1 MLMRLFLLQTESDF
15 ITKIMIVWMILLS
28 FAAAAPVF
36 SQDVSTK
43 THEVFDKY
51 SEKVI
56 KIQVVESSSGAKAGI
71 GSGFYVSAGGH
82 IITNFHVISKLI
94 HHPERYRAE
103 FIGTDEVTHSLDV
116 LNIDVINDLALVRSE
131 LEPSHYFQMKPL
143 DIRQGTRLYSLGYPH
158 DIGKS
163 IVEGT
168 YNGLMDYALYKK
180 IHFTSSINPGMSG
193 GPAITST
200 GKVVG
205 VNVSTAGN
213 QVSFLVPVKAA
224 IDLFNSTM
232 EKHYK
237 VPGSFIDIVRS
248 QLLSHQASYLND
260 DLMRSGTK
268 IRLGDFM
275 LPSKLAPFFKC
286 WGDSDQKET
295 KRYKTINHKC
305 STDDYLF
312 ISGSQRS
319 GIIDINH
326 RLITTD
332 ELNPIAFY
340 TLYSALFSQYT
351 GYLYGNEDDVTSYKC
366 ETDIVGN
373 DRLPFK
379 VAFCVRRYKKLEGLY
394 DMVFKAAV
402 LGRGDTGLETTL
414 ILSGVSFEKAVD
426 MAKGYL
432 EAISWKE

>member
-1 MLMRLFLLQTESDF
+1 MKNKFYYQTRLNNLL
-15 ITKIMIVWMILLS
+15 IWVVLLS
-28 FAAAAPVF
+28 FSTAVPVF
-36 SQDVSTK
+36 SQNISTK
-43 THEVFDKY
+43 TDEVFDKY

-56 KIQVVESSSGAKAGI
+56 RIQVVESSSGAKAGI
-71 GSGFYVSAGGH
+71 GSGFFISAGGH

-94 HHPERYRAE
+94 HYPEQYKAE
-103 FIGTDEVTHSLDV
+103 FIGANGITHSIEV
-116 LNIDVINDLALVRSE
+116 LNIDVINDLAVVRSE
-131 LEPSHYFQMKPL
+131 LEPAHYFQIKPVE
-143 DIRQGTRLYSLGYPH
+143 IRQGTRLYSLGYPH

-224 IDLFNSTM
+224 YDLFNTTM
-232 EKHYK
+232 EINYE
-237 VPGSFIDIVRS
+237 VPDSFIDTVRN
-248 QLLSHQASYLND
+248 QILSHQANYLDD
-260 DLMRSGTK
+260 DLMKSGTR
-268 IRLGDFM
+268 IRLGDYM
-275 LPSKLAPFFKC
+275 LPGKLAPFFKC
-286 WGDSDQKET
+286 WGDADQRET
-295 KRYKTINHKC
+295 LRYKAINHRC

-319 GIIDINH
+319 GIIIIYH
-326 RLITTD
+326 RLLTTD

-340 TLYSALFSQYT
+340 NLYTLLFTQNSN
-351 GYLYGNEDDVTSYKC
+351 YLFGTEDDLTSFEC
-366 ETDIVGN
+366 ETDIVDN
-373 DRLPFK
+373 DGLLLK
-379 VAFCVRRYKKLEGLY
+379 AAFCVRRYKKLEGLY
-394 DMVFKAAV
+394 DMVFKAAA